1 MDRRTVS
8 TALPQHAP
16 RAEADDFSTV
26 EVLADSAR
34 AWLTQLPAYAG
45 ITLLLHAPLLCI
57 AFVPPLP
64 GGAVAALLVVGEMFV
79 ALLAKAALTKAVSD
93 ARRGLSSDFLE
104 LVEALKKA
112 PVVLVVGARILARA
126 FVRSFLLLLPGLQY
140 LVETF
145 AAVPAIVLEGGSASS
160 ALRRSQK
167 LTDGVRGQVFA
178 ICILIWTV
186 SLALT
191 LMSGVH
197 NARSEV
203 SATWMVVYVCAR
215 ALDTSFAAVLSA
227 TAYHYLSD
235 RSD

>member
-8 TALPQHAP
+8 TALPQRAQ

-26 EVLADSAR
+26 GVLADGAR

-79 ALLAKAALTKAVSD
+79 ALLVKAALTKAVSD

-140 LVETF
+140 LVEMF
-145 AAVPAIVLEGGSASS
+145 AAVPAIVLEGGSTGS

-167 LTDGVRGQVFA
+167 LTAGVRRQVFA
-178 ICILIWTV
+178 ICILIWAV

-203 SATWMVVYVCAR
+203 SPTWMIVDLCPR
-215 ALDTSFAAVLSA
+215 ALEHAAAAVVRP
-227 TAYHYLSD
+227 TAEQHD
-235 RSD
+235 P